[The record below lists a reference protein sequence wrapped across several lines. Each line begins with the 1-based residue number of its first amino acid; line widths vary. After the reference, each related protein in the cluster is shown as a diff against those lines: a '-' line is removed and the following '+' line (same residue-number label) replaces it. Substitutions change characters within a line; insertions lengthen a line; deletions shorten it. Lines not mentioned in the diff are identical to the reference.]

1 MFSIHIYLRFA
12 LIALFLGFGILAA
25 ALPKVLGFWWGFP
38 FLLAGIVLLVGYL
51 LLGTV
56 QSAALFLQT
65 SQLDEAEKRLKLTF
79 FPNLLYVTN
88 RAYYYILRG
97 SLASARQN
105 SEEAEM
111 WLKKAQTMK
120 LPTDNEKAMI
130 ELQLANIAATKGKW
144 QQAQNAFRNLKNL
157 KITDANIKDQM
168 RQFEKVLQQRGQL
181 KSAGMHGNNVPL
193 RPGGKRRRP
202 KMR

>member
-1 MFSIHIYLRFA
+1 MFSINIYLRFA
-12 LIALFLGFGILAA
+12 LIALFLIGGIVTAFI
-25 ALPKVLGFWWGFP
+25 PSLGFWWGFP
-38 FLLAGIVLLVGYL
+38 FLLVGIILLVGYL

-56 QSAALFLQT
+56 QSSALLLQET
-65 SQLDEAEKRLKLTF
+65 KLDEAEKRLNLTF
-79 FPNLLYVTN
+79 FPKLLYVTN
-88 RAYYYILRG
+88 RAYFYILKG
-97 SLASARQN
+97 TLASARQN
-105 SEEAEM
+105 NEEAEV

-130 ELQLANIAATKGKW
+130 ELQLANIAATKGRW
-144 QQAQNAFRNLKNL
+144 QQAQNSFRTLKTL

-168 RQFEKVLQQRGQL
+168 KQFEKALQQRGQL
-181 KSAGMHGNNVPL
+181 KAAGMHGNNIPM

>member
-1 MFSIHIYLRFA
+1 MFSINIYLRFA
-12 LIALFLGFGILAA
+12 LIAAFLIGGTVSAFI
-25 ALPKVLGFWWGFP
+25 PSIGFWWGFP
-38 FLLAGIVLLVGYL
+38 FLLIAIILLVGYL

-56 QSAALFLQT
+56 QSAALILQ
-65 SQLDEAEKRLKLTF
+65 SSDFEAAEKRLNLTF

-88 RAYYYILRG
+88 RAYFYILKG
-97 SLASARQN
+97 TVASARQDT
-105 SEEAEM
+105 EEAEM

-130 ELQLANIAATKGKW
+130 ELQLANIAANKGRW
-144 QQAQNAFRNLKNL
+144 QQAQNALRTLKTL
-157 KITDANIKDQM
+157 KVTDVNIKDQM
-168 RQFEKVLQQRGQL
+168 KQFEKVLQQRGQI
-181 KSAGMHGNNVPL
+181 KSAGMGNSNMVM